1 MVIPSRQKRRH
12 WNWKRGPT
20 MKKDRRWLKSMLAA
34 SLEPQIGLPFQRGL
48 RRRPDATKIDLR
60 VAMKPR
66 AMAAR

>member
-1 MVIPSRQKRRH
+1 
-12 WNWKRGPT
+12 

-34 SLEPQIGLPFQRGL
+34 SHEPQIGLPFQRGQ
-48 RRRPDATKIDLR
+48 RRRPEATKIDLR